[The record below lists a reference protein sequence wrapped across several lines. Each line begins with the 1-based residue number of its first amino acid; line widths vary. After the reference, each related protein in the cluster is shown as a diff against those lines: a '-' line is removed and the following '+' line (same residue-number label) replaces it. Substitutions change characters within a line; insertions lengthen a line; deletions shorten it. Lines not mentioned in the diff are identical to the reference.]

1 MGTVSGVNT
10 SRGMKQMNVKHWS
23 AIALAVSSALP
34 HMVFA
39 ESVSNQADAKG
50 FIEDASATALLRNY
64 YFNRNRQSGGV
75 DNRDWTQGI
84 QTNFSS
90 GFTQGT
96 VGFGVDAY
104 ANGGLKLDATN
115 KYGGTG
121 NLPRDDNGD
130 PQDSYGSIGGDVK
143 MRISKT
149 MLKYGNMQPT
159 APVFGVGGSRLL
171 PQTATGFNLNSSEF
185 EGLDLEAG
193 RYTSADSGLTSNHSH
208 DIYATYAGVTAD
220 SATFAGG
227 KYSISDNWTATLYG
241 SEFEDVWRQY
251 YANTNY
257 TLALTDD
264 QSLNF
269 DFNLYRT
276 LDEGQ
281 AKAGSINNTTY
292 SAAVAYSFLAAHT
305 VTLSFQKVDGD
316 TPFDYLGTGDNGGGE
331 GGDSIFLNNSVQW
344 SDFNAPN
351 ERSFGVRYDLNM
363 ASYGVPGLSFMTRYL
378 NGSNIDGTKTP
389 TNSAYAGLYGE
400 DGKHHEIDVE
410 AKYVV
415 QTGPA
420 KDLSFRIRQAFHN
433 ANADQGEG
441 DLSEFR
447 LIVDYPITLM

>member
-1 MGTVSGVNT
+1 
-10 SRGMKQMNVKHWS
+10 MKQMNVKHWS

-34 HMVFA
+34 QMVFA

-227 KYSISDNWTATLYG
+227 KYSISENWTATLYG

-363 ASYGVPGLSFMTRYL
+363 ATYGVPGLSFMTRYL